1 LYFINFYNL
10 FSEIKSAS
18 QIKTRPAMAPL
29 RQFLLL
35 FLIGFASTSILRPHE
50 IRAESD
56 ESLRISA
63 RDDVG
68 TIAVRSTLQSTSVDN
83 KGLGVVVRTEPDLV
97 ERDPTPSALL
107 LRDDSDLNAPGVKRQ
122 AGFTSPSNRRKLLV
136 GLGSNIITSAFWT
149 LEFHVTKT
157 AQSVSSFVMDEWYC
171 PDLSDSWVVTS
182 LESDTSR
189 TPYLVNGNTDF
200 TLSGYTGTAEIVVKF
215 TASVWG
221 SVASCYIV
229 EMVTDPTCTLAGASV
244 PVTSWSFN
252 DVSATD

>member
-1 LYFINFYNL
+1 
-10 FSEIKSAS
+10 
-18 QIKTRPAMAPL
+18 MAPL

-107 LRDDSDLNAPGVKRQ
+107 LRDDSDLNAPGAKRQ

-157 AQSVSSFVMDEWYC
+157 AQSVSSLLWTNGIA
-171 PDLSDSWVVTS
+171 LI
-182 LESDTSR
+182 SR
-189 TPYLVNGNTDF
+189 THGWLLHLSR
-200 TLSGYTGTAEIVVKF
+200 TLPEPLTWLMAIRTSHFRDIQARPKSLSSLLLRSG
-215 TASVWG
+215 
-221 SVASCYIV
+221 
-229 EMVTDPTCTLAGASV
+229 DR
-244 PVTSWSFN
+244 
-252 DVSATD
+252 